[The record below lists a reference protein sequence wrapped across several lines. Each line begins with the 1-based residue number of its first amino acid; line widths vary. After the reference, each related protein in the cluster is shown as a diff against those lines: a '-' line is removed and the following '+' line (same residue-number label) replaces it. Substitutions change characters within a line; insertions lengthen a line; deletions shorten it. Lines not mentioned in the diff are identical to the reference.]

1 MRVVIGEDDVLLR
14 SGLASLL
21 RDAGVDV
28 VGLAGDGKQTE
39 SLAVELAP
47 DLAIIDIRMP
57 PTQTSEGLEAARRIR
72 QERPDVGILL
82 LSAHVEVDLAMEL
95 VGSGRGTGYLLKSRV
110 SRIEEFLDAVDR
122 IGHGGSVIDPELVRE
137 LVQIN
142 RRDDPLRRL
151 SQRENEVLVQM
162 AQGRSNA
169 GIARALWIAEATVEK
184 HVRSIMI
191 KLDLDSDDDDHRRVL
206 AVLRYLDTI

>member
-21 RDAGVDV
+21 RDAGVEV
-28 VGLAGDGKQTE
+28 VGVAGDGARTAE
-39 SLAVELAP
+39 LAIELAP
-47 DLAIIDIRMP
+47 DLAVVDIRMP
-57 PTQTSEGLEAARRIR
+57 PTQTSEGLDAARRIR

-110 SRIEEFLDAVDR
+110 SRVEEFLDAVDR

-184 HVRSIMI
+184 HVRSIML
-191 KLDLDSDDDDHRRVL
+191 KLDLDTSDDDHRRVL
-206 AVLRYLDTI
+206 AVLRYLDTV

>member
-39 SLAVELAP
+39 DLAVELAP

-72 QERPDVGILL
+72 QERPEVGILL

-184 HVRSIMI
+184 HVRSILI